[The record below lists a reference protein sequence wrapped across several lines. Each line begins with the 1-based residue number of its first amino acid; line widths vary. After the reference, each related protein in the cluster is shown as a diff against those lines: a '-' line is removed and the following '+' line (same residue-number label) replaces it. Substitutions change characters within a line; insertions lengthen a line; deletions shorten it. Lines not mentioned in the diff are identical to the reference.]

1 MKRLLLLI
9 LLAALVVSAVPV
21 AAQEAPEGVFPG
33 TWDYFLPPDHHF
45 NGFATGGP
53 SENLG
58 VVYRQVVE
66 MPFGFFRWADN
77 TWEGLL
83 AESWGFTEDNSAY
96 EVTLKEATWS
106 DGSPVTSADVLA
118 TYAIGRILNWAQFN
132 YISGVEAVDERTV
145 RFTFSGEPSLVA
157 ERQIM
162 KEYIRAAATYQ
173 ELADEATALVESGAT
188 REDEAWAALATK
200 IAEFRPEGLLAT
212 GPYTYTLDDVGDS
225 FMSVR
230 WHPNSIY
237 SDSVNFGELRI
248 WKGETEA
255 STPLVLNGDVA
266 WATNVYPPAT
276 QQAFTDAGIRLIT
289 TPRGY
294 GPALLFNHD
303 VYPFNVKEVRQ
314 AMAYAIDRAENG
326 FLTNGFGATPTKY
339 MAGILDD
346 QVPAL
351 IDAETVESLNQ
362 YPYDL
367 DAAAA
372 KMEEAGFTRDAE
384 GKWVDAEGNR
394 ISAEYKVPAEF
405 TDFYGAGSN
414 ATEQLNEF
422 GFDIT
427 LVAVPWQQA
436 AEDIREGAFDLSVWS
451 WASGSPFATTQFY
464 GPIQRFNY
472 PGLTATGQQGMNFQ
486 MEFEYN
492 GEMINLDTMI
502 NEVSGGLDTEAQKVR
517 AGAVARVINDLM
529 PFIPLN
535 VIVSTEPW
543 NESILAGAPEEGDPL
558 LQNPSTDH
566 FVIKLLLDG
575 TLAPASGGM

>member
-9 LLAALVVSAVPV
+9 LLAALAISAVPL
-21 AAQEAPEGVFPG
+21 AAQEAPDGVFPG

-66 MPFGFFRWADN
+66 MPFGFYRWADN

-83 AESWGFTEDNSAY
+83 AESWGFTDDNSAY
-96 EVTLKEATWS
+96 EVTLKEAMWS

-132 YISGVEAVDERTV
+132 YISGVEAVDDQTV

-173 ELADEATALVESGAT
+173 DLADEATALFETGAT
-188 REDEAWAALATK
+188 KADESWAALATK
-200 IAEFRPEGLLAT
+200 IAEFRPDQLLAT
-212 GPYTYTLDDVGDS
+212 GPYTYTIEDVGDS
-225 FMSVR
+225 FMSLH
-230 WHPNSIY
+230 WQPNSIY

-294 GPALLFNHD
+294 GPALLINHD
-303 VYPFNVKEVRQ
+303 VYPFNIKEVRQ

-326 FLTNGFGATPTKY
+326 FLTNGFGATATKY
-339 MAGILDD
+339 MAGILDA
-346 QVPAL
+346 QVPTL
-351 IDAETVESLNQ
+351 IDADTVASLNQ
-362 YPYDL
+362 YPFDV

-372 KMEEAGFTRDAE
+372 KMEEAGFTRDGE
-384 GKWVDAEGNR
+384 GKWVDAEGKR
-394 ISAEYKVPAEF
+394 ITAEYKVPAEF

-422 GFDIT
+422 GFNLT

-436 AEDIREGAFDLSVWS
+436 AEDIREGSFDLSVWS

-464 GPIQRFNY
+464 GPLQRFNY
-472 PGLTATGQQGMNFQ
+472 VGLTATGQKGMNFP
-486 MEFEYN
+486 MEFEYD
-492 GEMINLDTMI
+492 GEMVNLDQMI
-502 NEVSGGLDTEAQKVR
+502 KDVSGGLDTAAQQVR
-517 AGAVARVINDLM
+517 AGAVARIINDLM
-529 PFIPLN
+529 PFVPLN

-543 NESILAGAPEEGDPL
+543 NESILAGAPAEGDPL
-558 LQNPSTDH
+558 LENPSTDH

-575 TLAPASGGM
+575 TLMPAGAGM

>member
-1 MKRLLLLI
+1 MKRFFLVFALI
-9 LLAALVVSAVPV
+9 AVLAFSV
-21 AAQEAPEGVFPG
+21 APLSAQEAPSGVFPG

-58 VVYRQVVE
+58 VIFRQLVE
-66 MPFGFFRWADN
+66 MPFGFMYWSDGSY
-77 TWEGLL
+77 EGML

-96 EVTLKEATWS
+96 EVTLKDATWS
-106 DGSPVTSADVLA
+106 DGSPVTSNDVIA

-132 YISGVEAVDERTV
+132 YISDVVAVDDHTV
-145 RFTFSGEPSLVA
+145 QFVFSGEPSLLA

-173 ELADEATALVESGAT
+173 ELADKALALVADGKTSADQEWKDLASEIGA
-188 REDEAWAALATK
+188 
-200 IAEFRPEGLLAT
+200 FRPDGILAS
-212 GPYTYTLDDVGDS
+212 GPYTYTMDNVSDS
-225 FMSVR
+225 YLSLM

-237 SDSVNFGELRI
+237 SGSVNFGEIRI

-276 QQAFTDAGIRLIT
+276 QQAFIDAGLRIVV

-294 GPALLFNHD
+294 GPALLMNHD
-303 VYPFNVKEVRQ
+303 VHPFEIKEVRQ
-314 AMAYAIDRAENG
+314 AMAYAIERNQSA
-326 FLTNGFGATPTKY
+326 FLTNGFGATATVY
-339 MAGILDD
+339 MAGIADE
-346 QVPAL
+346 QVPTL
-351 IDAETVESLNQ
+351 IDAESVAKLNH
-362 YPYDL
+362 YEFNL

-394 ISAEYKVPAEF
+394 ISVEFKIPAEF
-405 TDFYGAGSN
+405 TDFSGMGTD
-414 ATEQLNEF
+414 ATEQLNNF

-436 AEDIREGAFDLSVWS
+436 AEDIRAGNFDLSVWS
-451 WASGSPFATTQFY
+451 WASASPFATTQFF

-472 PGLTATGQQGMNFQ
+472 PGLTATGQPGMNFP

-492 GEMINLDTMI
+492 GEMIDLNEMI
-502 NEVSGGLDTEAQKVR
+502 NNVSTGLDPVAQAER
-517 AGAVARVINDLM
+517 AGKVALILNDLM
-529 PFIPLN
+529 PFIPTNML
-535 VIVSTEPW
+535 VSAEPW
-543 NESILAGAPEEGDPL
+543 NENIITGAPEDGDPL
-558 LQNPSTDH
+558 LQNPSNDH
-566 FVIKLLLDG
+566 FVIKGILDG
-575 TLAPASGGM
+575 TIAPAGS

>member
-106 DGSPVTSADVLA
+106 DGTPVTSADVLA
-118 TYAIGRILNWAQFN
+118 TYAVGRILNWAQFN
-132 YISGVEAVDERTV
+132 YISSVEAVDDLTV
-145 RFTFSGEPSLVA
+145 RFVFSGEPSMVA

-188 REDEAWAALATK
+188 REDETWAALATK
-200 IAEFRPEGLLAT
+200 IAEFRPDGLLAT
-212 GPYTYTLDDVGDS
+212 GPYNYTMEDVGDS
-225 FMSVR
+225 FMSLR

-303 VYPFNVKEVRQ
+303 VYPFNITEVRQ

-346 QVPAL
+346 QVPSL

-362 YPYDL
+362 YPFDI
-367 DAAAA
+367 AAAEA
-372 KMEEAGFTRDAE
+372 KMTEAGFTRDAE

-436 AEDIREGAFDLSVWS
+436 AEDIREGAFELSVWS
-451 WASGSPFATTQFY
+451 WASGSPFATTQFF

-472 PGLTATGQQGMNFQ
+472 VGLTATGQQGMNFP

-492 GEMINLDTMI
+492 GEAINLDQMI
-502 NEVSGGLDTEAQKVR
+502 KDVSGGLDTEAQKVR
-517 AGAVARVINDLM
+517 AGAVAKIINDLM

-575 TLAPASGGM
+575 TLAPAGM

>member
-96 EVTLKEATWS
+96 EVTLKEATWN
-106 DGSPVTSADVLA
+106 DGTPVTSADVLA

-132 YISGVEAVDERTV
+132 YISSVEAVDDLTV
-145 RFTFSGEPSLVA
+145 RFVFSGEPSMVA

-188 REDEAWAALATK
+188 KDDESWAALATK

-212 GPYTYTLDDVGDS
+212 GPYVYTMEDVGDS
-225 FMSVR
+225 FMSLR

-303 VYPFNVKEVRQ
+303 VYPFNIKEVRQ

-346 QVPAL
+346 QVPSL

-362 YPYDL
+362 YPFDI
-367 DAAAA
+367 AAAEA

-436 AEDIREGAFDLSVWS
+436 AEDIREGAFELSVWS
-451 WASGSPFATTQFY
+451 WASGSPFATTQFF

-472 PGLTATGQQGMNFQ
+472 VGLTATAQQGMNFP

-492 GEMINLDTMI
+492 GEAINLDQMI
-502 NEVSGGLDTEAQKVR
+502 KDVSGGLDTEAQKVR
-517 AGAVARVINDLM
+517 AGAVAKIINDLM

-575 TLAPASGGM
+575 TLAPAGM